1 MLNLPAAMLSL
12 ALDCHK
18 KSAAVESFTEL
29 TGGVSEVNLTS
40 TGITHNTHH

>member
-1 MLNLPAAMLSL
+1 MLNLPAATLSL

-18 KSAAVESFTEL
+18 KSVAIESFTEL
-29 TGGVSEVNLTS
+29 TGGISEVNLTG